1 MKVMKFYSPCCG
13 QCRVVAREFKDNPIN
28 VPIENINVVEEPEI
42 ADKYNVSKTAIATA
56 WILRHPAKI
65 QTIVGTTNKNRLRD
79 ICTASNVNL
88 TRQEWYEIY
97 LSAGNML
104 P

>member
-42 ADKYNVSKTAIATA
+42 ADKYNIKGLPTILLLNDKEEVLETWHGIVKSEVINSKI
-56 WILRHPAKI
+56 KEYE
-65 QTIVGTTNKNRLRD
+65 TN
-79 ICTASNVNL
+79 
-88 TRQEWYEIY
+88 
-97 LSAGNML
+97 
-104 P
+104 

>member
-42 ADKYNVSKTAIATA
+42 ADKYNVKGLPTILLLNDKEEVLETWHGIVKSEIINSKI
-56 WILRHPAKI
+56 KEYE
-65 QTIVGTTNKNRLRD
+65 TN
-79 ICTASNVNL
+79 
-88 TRQEWYEIY
+88 
-97 LSAGNML
+97 
-104 P
+104 